1 MSAELI
7 LRLLSASVAASRHAA
22 RIIRQIAQGGDLKI
36 KDKVCNYIHKG
47 RTGDELPMLTDDVL
61 MCS

>member
-47 RTGDELPMLTDDVL
+47 TNR
-61 MCS
+61 